1 MIYRVTA
8 RFKPETA
15 TELRRR
21 LDDGSIAAQQPDGE
35 EIVAS
40 LNRAVVTGPN
50 VVQWSEK
57 CFCDTPL
64 AHERATVF
72 DRYFDGAFTE
82 ALGDPGD
89 ILHRASK
96 FSLKKVRGVQ

>member
-15 TELRRR
+15 VELRRR

-40 LNRAVVTGPN
+40 LNRAVVMGPN
-50 VVQWSEK
+50 VVQWSER
-57 CFCDTPL
+57 CFCDMPL

-72 DRYFDGAFTE
+72 DRYFDGIDTELIEDYEQYAGEAFVE
-82 ALGDPGD
+82 HLQK
-89 ILHRASK
+89 L
-96 FSLKKVRGVQ
+96 

>member
-8 RFKPETA
+8 RFKSETA
-15 TELRRR
+15 VELSRR
-21 LDDGSIAAQQPDGE
+21 LNDGSIAAQQPDGE

-40 LNRAVVTGPN
+40 LNRAVFTGPN
-50 VVQWSEK
+50 VVQWSEM

-72 DRYFDGAFTE
+72 DHYFDDIATE
-82 ALGDPGD
+82 LIEDYEEYAGESFVEHLQN
-89 ILHRASK
+89 
-96 FSLKKVRGVQ
+96 F